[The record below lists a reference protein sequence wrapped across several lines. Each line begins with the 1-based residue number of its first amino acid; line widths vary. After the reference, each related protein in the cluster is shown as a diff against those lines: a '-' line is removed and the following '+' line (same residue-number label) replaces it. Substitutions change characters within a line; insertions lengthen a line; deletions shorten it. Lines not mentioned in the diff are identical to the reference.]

1 MIPSESPEQEK
12 RWSYSVDSIEEGN
25 ESANLSP
32 LMIEYDRQTVL
43 KTEFDVEEGE
53 KRNEVKF

>member
-12 RWSYSVDSIEEGN
+12 KRSYSVDSIEEGN

-32 LMIEYDRQTVL
+32 LMVEYDW
-43 KTEFDVEEGE
+43 
-53 KRNEVKF
+53 